1 MCDIRFKYCLYSGN
15 LVRVKSKK
23 IEKINILKSPL
34 IKPIISDTQL
44 SLTSINFIDFTSI
57 LSLVNMNS
65 NYSSDSCNCSSTD
78 SDYSLDSCNCS
89 INGSDFPA
97 RSGCASFV
105 SRLFAGSTLEKR
117 VIDLIVNS
125 VESQAL
131 RRLESPS
138 PSVLRSLSKF
148 ISDIPEENLAALE
161 EDAKDTKTGELV
173 KCIRLPT
180 LVTELTGGGKIS
192 VECKKLLGTDVL
204 TWFRMHHDIKRSK
217 IIVKAPIFSDG
228 RKLSTQHE
236 AIRYTRDYVLMLIV
250 LTWRFLQYKMKD
262 EEVIY

>member
-1 MCDIRFKYCLYSGN
+1 MKG
-15 LVRVKSKK
+15 
-23 IEKINILKSPL
+23 PL
-34 IKPIISDTQL
+34 IKLTISDTQL
-44 SLTSINFIDFTSI
+44 SITSINFIDFASI
-57 LSLVNMNS
+57 LSLVNMNA
-65 NYSSDSCNCSSTD
+65 NNASSSCND
-78 SDYSLDSCNCS
+78 S
-89 INGSDFPA
+89 INGSDIPT

-117 VIDLIVNS
+117 VIDLLVNS

-173 KCIRLPT
+173 KCIRFPT
-180 LVTELTGGGKIS
+180 LVTELTGGGKIG
-192 VECKKLLGTDVL
+192 VECKKLLGTEVL
-204 TWFRMHHDIKRSK
+204 TWFRMHHDVKRSK

-228 RKLSTQHE
+228 RKLATQHE
-236 AIRYTRDYVLMLIV
+236 AIRYTRDDLLMLIV
-250 LTWRFLQYKMKD
+250 LTWRFLQYKMRD